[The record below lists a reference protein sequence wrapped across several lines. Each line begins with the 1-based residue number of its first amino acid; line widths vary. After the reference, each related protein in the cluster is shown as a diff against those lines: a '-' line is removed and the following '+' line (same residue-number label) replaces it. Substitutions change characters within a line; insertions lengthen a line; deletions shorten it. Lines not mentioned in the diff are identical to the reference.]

1 MHGHKLSRGVWVQKA
16 TQSKVCKNSVIII
29 KVWKSIH
36 SLYLA
41 AIGSN
46 SVGMRT
52 CLQTCEGGQSLG
64 KLWSLVALFS
74 LLWTLET
81 GRYVCFWIKQPLIA
95 RWVSAHYGKFKPAT
109 VKIVNVSCCQQ
120 MNSYSRETIFLK
132 MNSNNTL
139 WTFLKMWDQMKCTS
153 FCCHCYQCCCWWT
166 YSYSLH
172 SNLDLISTNQMFVDE
187 H

>member
-1 MHGHKLSRGVWVQKA
+1 MIHTLVFSSGCMATSFHVGCGFKRQHNQKCA
-16 TQSKVCKNSVIII
+16 KTQSSSKL
-29 KVWKSIH
+29 WKSIH
-36 SLYLA
+36 YLYLA

-74 LLWTLET
+74 LLWTLEN

-95 RWVSAHYGKFKPAT
+95 QWVSAPYGKFKPAT
-109 VKIVNVSCCQQ
+109 VKIVNVSWVSQQ
-120 MNSYSRETIFLK
+120 MKSYSWETIFLK
-132 MNSNNTL
+132 MNSNNNL

-153 FCCHCYQCCCWWT
+153 FCCHCYQCCCCWT

-172 SNLDLISTNQMFVDE
+172 SNLV
-187 H
+187 